1 MKPQIWTGVA
11 AELNAHAMS
20 TLQRIAQTIEQHY
33 LPAPCRIEPSTVANA
48 CAMWRRIACSNVAVC
63 LTLRFWH
70 RQPAAAADC
79 ITGLTAVERVLA
91 DSCLTNEALRQ
102 AISKS
107 TESNE
112 HGPASFGFWWPVL
125 SKGSRAHCCGAG
137 SVATRQGTPS
147 GKRRER
153 VVSSWKSIAVAL
165 AGSGYAQHGLLRRH
179 SLL

>member
-102 AISKS
+102 AISKKAPKVTNTARRLLAS
-107 TESNE
+107 GGLSCQK
-112 HGPASFGFWWPVL
+112 GPEL
-125 SKGSRAHCCGAG
+125 
-137 SVATRQGTPS
+137 
-147 GKRRER
+147 
-153 VVSSWKSIAVAL
+153 IAA
-165 AGSGYAQHGLLRRH
+165 AQVP
-179 SLL
+179 